1 MKRRPPVPTPKRSP
15 AGPKAGQPARNKAQT
30 SSPTPN
36 PAAVRVLR
44 EAATILDAEGT
55 GAAIAL
61 LERAVRSA
69 GFDRRALLT
78 RFAQQ
83 IQRGHPRAAM
93 DVARAIL
100 AEDPDAMGVLGLLGS
115 LQDRVG
121 DRAGARESV
130 LRVVTSEH
138 SAPREVLNAANLLVR
153 LGSHQLAATAACEA
167 YEKLGRPLRDASR
180 LLYIA
185 QRVADLDTI
194 DALVGQLREAYAQ
207 GKITEVAETPRT
219 HLLWCDDEALNIEV
233 VKAWSVGNL
242 ALPEGVTPPPVEP
255 LEGRRI
261 RVGYLSSDF
270 REHPTSLL
278 INGLLRHHDR
288 SRFEVFL
295 YCSGWDDGS
304 AMRRE
309 IESHAEHVH
318 TVTPLSDEAAA
329 ALIRSHRIDVLVE
342 LNGPT
347 RANRMGI
354 LVHRPAPVQIDYL
367 GWPGSVG
374 GRVVDYV
381 VGDWRTVPPGAEK
394 AYPEKVI
401 RLNKVY
407 QINDYAATPK
417 PRTPPRDK
425 VGLPADRPVIGM
437 FNAINKVGSEVWRT
451 WMRVLQAVPEAV
463 FWVLDPG
470 QAARENL
477 SRAAAA
483 QGVDPQRIVW
493 APKLRH
499 QVHWARLG
507 CCDLILD
514 PWPYGGHTSTA
525 DALFAGVPVIA
536 MDCGNFAGRV
546 SGALLRAAGL
556 GVLVQSDVERY
567 VRTAVGLLRNRA
579 ELDKARR
586 FIAEK
591 VPTSDV
597 FNAQSKTRQMEA
609 AYRAALQRVVQELAP
624 AHIGFRADAK
634 PPAQAPRPP
643 AAGQNAAAPA
653 G

>member
-1 MKRRPPVPTPKRSP
+1 MS
-15 AGPKAGQPARNKAQT
+15 
-30 SSPTPN
+30 
-36 PAAVRVLR
+36 
-44 EAATILDAEGT
+44 
-55 GAAIAL
+55 
-61 LERAVRSA
+61 
-69 GFDRRALLT
+69 
-78 RFAQQ
+78 
-83 IQRGHPRAAM
+83 
-93 DVARAIL
+93 
-100 AEDPDAMGVLGLLGS
+100 VLGLLGS

-121 DRAGARESV
+121 DRAGARASV

-138 SAPREVLNAANLLVR
+138 SAPRDVLNAANLLVR
-153 LGSHQLAATAACEA
+153 LSDHQLAATAAREA

-185 QRVADLDTI
+185 QRVADLDTM
-194 DALVGQLREAYAQ
+194 DALVTQLREAYAQ
-207 GKITEVAETPRT
+207 GRASEAAETPRT

-233 VKAWSVGNL
+233 VKAWSQGNL
-242 ALPEGVTPPPVEP
+242 PIPAGVTAPPVQP

-270 REHPTSLL
+270 REHPTSRL
-278 INGLLRHHDR
+278 INGLLRNHDR
-288 SRFEVFL
+288 TGFEVFL

-304 AMRRE
+304 PMRRE
-309 IESHAEHVH
+309 VESHVEHVH

-354 LVHRPAPVQIDYL
+354 LTYRPAPVQIDYL
-367 GWPGSVG
+367 GWPGTVG

-381 VGDWRTVPPGAEK
+381 VGDWQTVPKGAEK

-407 QINDYAATPK
+407 QINDYAEIPK
-417 PRTPPRDK
+417 PKTPSREK

-451 WMRVLQAVPEAV
+451 WMRVLHAVPEAV

-470 QAARENL
+470 PAARENL
-477 SRAAAA
+477 ARAAAA
-483 QGVDPQRIVW
+483 QGVDPKRILY
-493 APKLRH
+493 APKMR
-499 QVHWARLG
+499 QQSHWARLG
-507 CCDLILD
+507 CCDLMLD

-525 DALFAGVPVIA
+525 DALFAGVPVVA
-536 MDCGNFAGRV
+536 LDCNNFAGRV

-556 GVLVQSDVERY
+556 GVFVQSDVDLY
-567 VRTAVGLLRNRA
+567 VKTAVGLLRNRA
-579 ELDKARR
+579 TLDKARR

-591 VPTSDV
+591 VPASDV
-597 FNAQSKTRQMEA
+597 FNARSKTRQMEA
-609 AYRAALQRVVQELAP
+609 AYRVALQRVVQGLP
-624 AHIGFRADAK
+624 PMHISFRPDEK
-634 PPAQAPRPP
+634 PSAQAP
-643 AAGQNAAAPA
+643 GQTATGARAAAPIR
-653 G
+653 